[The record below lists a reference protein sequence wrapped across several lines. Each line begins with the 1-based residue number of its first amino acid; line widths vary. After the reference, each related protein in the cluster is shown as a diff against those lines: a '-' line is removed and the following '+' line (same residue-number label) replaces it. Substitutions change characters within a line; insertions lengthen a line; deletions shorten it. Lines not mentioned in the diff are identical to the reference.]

1 MTIRLTSS
9 KAGVEELP
17 VTISWLSP
25 APVLA
30 LFGEEARGLAGGVDV
45 STFCCGGGE
54 DSSAARRA
62 SERTTVFVVLVGA
75 VT

>member
-25 APVLA
+25 APILA
-30 LFGEEARGLAGGVDV
+30 IFGEGAQGLVVGVDV
-45 STFCCGGGE
+45 STFC
-54 DSSAARRA
+54 
-62 SERTTVFVVLVGA
+62 
-75 VT
+75 